1 MPEEYFIIE
10 GEKKYV
16 DPDCLKQP
24 TRQVEPIKPN
34 SVSDE
39 KFSEREAVQKEYDK
53 LREKKYFL
61 EERMHRLREEI
72 NDQKE
77 VLRKFPDN
85 EAIKNSIKIK
95 ENQYKDQRRELQE
108 IVRRM
113 NYLIPKLF

>member
-1 MPEEYFIIE
+1 
-10 GEKKYV
+10 
-16 DPDCLKQP
+16 
-24 TRQVEPIKPN
+24 
-34 SVSDE
+34 
-39 KFSEREAVQKEYDK
+39 
-53 LREKKYFL
+53 
-61 EERMHRLREEI
+61 MHRLREEI